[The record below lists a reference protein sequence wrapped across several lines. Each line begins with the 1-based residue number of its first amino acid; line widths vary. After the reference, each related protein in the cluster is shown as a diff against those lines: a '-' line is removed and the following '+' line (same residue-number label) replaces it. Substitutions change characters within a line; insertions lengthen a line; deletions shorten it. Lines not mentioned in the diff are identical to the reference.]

1 MAPSLTLTFQVSL
14 DTGRLPQDW
23 LGANVSC
30 AFKKGDHHSPGNYR
44 HLTTVPCKILEHI
57 IYRHIMSHLEA
68 NSILTNLNHGFR
80 SETQPLI
87 SISDLLTSFNKG
99 KEVDMAIRDL

>member
-1 MAPSLTLTFQVSL
+1 
-14 DTGRLPQDW
+14 
-23 LGANVSC
+23 
-30 AFKKGDHHSPGNYR
+30 
-44 HLTTVPCKILEHI
+44 
-57 IYRHIMSHLEA
+57 MSHLEA